1 MKFIGTPLEGAYLI
15 ELEPVFDER
24 GFFART
30 WCRDEFLAHGLNPD
44 FRQCSISLN
53 ERRGTLRGLHYQDE
67 PFHEAKLVRCSSGA
81 ICDVIVD
88 LRPASPTHAKWFAAE
103 LTAANRRML
112 YAPEGFAHGFQTL
125 VDDTEVFYHITES
138 YQPEYARGVRWD
150 DPRFHIEW
158 PNKDPIISP
167 RDKSFPDYLP

>member
-1 MKFIGTPLEGAYLI
+1 MKFICTPLEGAYLI

-30 WCRDEFLAHGLNPD
+30 WCREEFLARGLNPD
-44 FRQCSISLN
+44 FRQCSISWN

-67 PFHEAKLVRCSSGA
+67 PSHEAKLVRCSSGA

-138 YQPEYARGVRWD
+138 
-150 DPRFHIEW
+150 
-158 PNKDPIISP
+158 
-167 RDKSFPDYLP
+167 